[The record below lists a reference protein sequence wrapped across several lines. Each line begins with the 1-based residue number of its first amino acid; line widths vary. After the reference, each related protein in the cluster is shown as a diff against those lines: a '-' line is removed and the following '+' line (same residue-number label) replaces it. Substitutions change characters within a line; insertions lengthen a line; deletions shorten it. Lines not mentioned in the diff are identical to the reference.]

1 MDKDLDCY
9 TEILLEAQ
17 RNMKIHAYR
26 IRKSVEF
33 KIGDM
38 VLFKQSRLE
47 KAAGTHA
54 RYAKLRPK
62 SIGPFKIVQF
72 IGHNVV
78 ELDNPIPGLNSKNI
92 NVSFLS
98 PYNNPDETMM
108 LKLKMI
114 YLIHQMWKM
123 WICCIIIMEMLS

>member
-1 MDKDLDCY
+1 MVHDVAERNRPSQNEDVDAFVLRMDKDLDCY

-54 RYAKLRPK
+54 R
-62 SIGPFKIVQF
+62 
-72 IGHNVV
+72 
-78 ELDNPIPGLNSKNI
+78 
-92 NVSFLS
+92 
-98 PYNNPDETMM
+98 
-108 LKLKMI
+108 
-114 YLIHQMWKM
+114 
-123 WICCIIIMEMLS
+123 